1 MVDVFSTTT
10 PPPSSGWSWTDY
22 VFWMTIHGFD
32 TLAGTLKD
40 VCSTHGCVHSPTSI
54 DPSCKSKKWECR
66 KSGERGSHQRR
77 NIYWM
82 FRCGHEVQGAS
93 TNPNHHLSGQTMFFG
108 WTDYVFWM
116 TIHGFDT
123 LAGTLK
129 DVCSTHGCVHSPTS
143 IDPSCKSKKWECR
156 KSGERGSHQRR
167 NIYIYLYYIYHI

>member
-1 MVDVFSTTT
+1 MKSSTRLNTPCDKPCRMCWIWSNLQLLPSNLFPTFYQQSLVQPYPPLPPTLAIANAWCIFPQWTDNACVVDVFSTTT

-77 NIYWM
+77 NM
-82 FRCGHEVQGAS
+82 
-93 TNPNHHLSGQTMFFG
+93 
-108 WTDYVFWM
+108 YVCM
-116 TIHGFDT
+116 Y
-123 LAGTLK
+123 
-129 DVCSTHGCVHSPTS
+129 VCM
-143 IDPSCKSKKWECR
+143 
-156 KSGERGSHQRR
+156 
-167 NIYIYLYYIYHI
+167 